1 MPVITIEGPQM
12 SKDKKR
18 QLVRELTKTA
28 SDVIQ
33 LPVEIFTVLIKEN
46 DHDNVA
52 RLNTSEALSVTEM
65 LAGQEQAVRLQAA
78 EDEVYS

>member
-18 QLVRELTKTA
+18 QLVREITKTA

-33 LPVEIFTVLIKEN
+33 LPAEAFTVLIKEN
-46 DHDNVA
+46 DHDNVGVA
-52 RLNTSEALSVTEM
+52 GMLLSDRKSV
-65 LAGQEQAVRLQAA
+65 
-78 EDEVYS
+78 

>member
-46 DHDNVA
+46 DCDNVGVGGM
-52 RLNTSEALSVTEM
+52 LLSDRE
-65 LAGQEQAVRLQAA
+65 
-78 EDEVYS
+78 